1 MTPDLRFDKYADGL
15 VPAIVQDADSDRVLM
30 LGYMNAE
37 SFRKT
42 VETGQVT
49 FFSRSRLSL
58 WTKGETSGNT
68 LAVEEIAA
76 DCDRDCVLIRARP
89 AGPTCHRGTESC
101 FDSSAR
107 FFEEL
112 DEVVSSRL
120 KSGGE
125 SSYVA
130 KLAAQGLDRVAQKVG
145 EEAVETVIASKNDS
159 IEGLESEAAD
169 LVFHL
174 AVLLA
179 TKGSSLARVSTVLAR
194 RHAERAHD
202 PR

>member
-1 MTPDLRFDKYADGL
+1 MTPDLRFDKYTDGL
-15 VPAIVQDADSDRVLM
+15 APAIIQDADSGRVLM
-30 LGYMNAE
+30 LGYMNADA
-37 SFRKT
+37 FRKT

-68 LAVEEIAA
+68 LAVEEIAV

-101 FDSSAR
+101 FDSGAR
-107 FFEEL
+107 FFDEL
-112 DEVVSSRL
+112 DEIVSRRL
-120 KSGGE
+120 KAGSE

-145 EEAVETVIASKNDS
+145 EEAVETVIAAKNDS
-159 IEGLESEAAD
+159 SEGLESEAAD

-174 AVLLA
+174 AVLLG
-179 TKGSSLARVSTVLAR
+179 TKGSSLARVAAVLAR
-194 RHAERAHD
+194 RHAERAHS